1 MTRRQDNM
9 NRQELS
15 IKTIKEDIAK
25 ALLEDVRI
33 INAFQN
39 SRIEKTKNYIGGN
52 IFGYLDDNNEMH
64 TRTDSYIYFDVTEGR
79 KPDDYYSD
87 ECYDVSI
94 QIKVHKDLL
103 GNEIVNILDN
113 ISFYVEDIIKELYPY
128 HSDYSN
134 KTEGITSMFAKRNI
148 HFVLTQ
154 ASADMY
160 VMDINSMNENK

>member
-1 MTRRQDNM
+1 M

-15 IKTIKEDIAK
+15 IKSIKEDITK

-33 INAFQN
+33 IKAFSN
-39 SRIEKTKNYIGGN
+39 PRIDKTKDYIGGN

-79 KPDDYYSD
+79 TIDDYHSD

-103 GNEIVNILDN
+103 GNEIVNRLDN
-113 ISFYVEDIIKELYPY
+113 MSFYVEDIIKELYPY
-128 HSDYSN
+128 HLDYSN
-134 KTEGITSMFAKRNI
+134 KTEGIKSKFAKRNI
-148 HFVLTQ
+148 HFVLSQ
-154 ASADMY
+154 KNADIY
-160 VMDINSMNENK
+160 VMDINKMNDNE